1 MKRIAIFASG
11 NGTNAENIIRYFQ
24 ASDLDGEVA
33 LVISNNPEAK
43 VIQRGRNLGV
53 DTKVMTRHEINTP
66 TLMLG
71 LLDEYSIDI
80 IVLAGFMLIIP
91 PFLIER
97 YPDHI
102 VNIHPALLPK
112 YGGKGMY
119 GHHVHEAVVAAGE
132 NETGITVH
140 FVERRYDEGRIIFQA
155 KTSVTP
161 EDTPAEVEEKIH
173 MLESRHFPRVIAET
187 FLK

>member
-1 MKRIAIFASG
+1 
-11 NGTNAENIIRYFQ
+11 
-24 ASDLDGEVA
+24 
-33 LVISNNPEAK
+33 
-43 VIQRGRNLGV
+43 
-53 DTKVMTRHEINTP
+53 
-66 TLMLG
+66 
-71 LLDEYSIDI
+71 
-80 IVLAGFMLIIP
+80 
-91 PFLIER
+91 
-97 YPDHI
+97 

-140 FVERRYDEGRIIFQA
+140 FVNERYDEGRIIFQA

>member
-53 DTKVMTRHEINTP
+53 DTKVMTRQEINTP

-132 NETGITVH
+132 HETRITVH
-140 FVERRYDEGRIIFQA
+140 FVNERYDEGRIIFQA

-187 FLK
+187 FFK

>member
-53 DTKVMTRHEINTP
+53 DTKVMTRQEINTP

-71 LLDEYSIDI
+71 LRIFNRHNSACRIH
-80 IVLAGFMLIIP
+80 AHNSAIP
-91 PFLIER
+91 DR
-97 YPDHI
+97 T
-102 VNIHPALLPK
+102 LP
-112 YGGKGMY
+112 
-119 GHHVHEAVVAAGE
+119 
-132 NETGITVH
+132 
-140 FVERRYDEGRIIFQA
+140 
-155 KTSVTP
+155 
-161 EDTPAEVEEKIH
+161 
-173 MLESRHFPRVIAET
+173 
-187 FLK
+187 